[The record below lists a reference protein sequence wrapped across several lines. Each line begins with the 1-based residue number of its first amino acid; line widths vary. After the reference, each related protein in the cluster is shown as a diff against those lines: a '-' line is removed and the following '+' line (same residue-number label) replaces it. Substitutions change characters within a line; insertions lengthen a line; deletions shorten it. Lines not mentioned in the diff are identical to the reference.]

1 MIRAREKK
9 REGLGDEESGGCFF
23 GVKAERW
30 QRQGGCLRFRMPPF
44 RSGRNLVV
52 HGAVHGATVRHVYPF
67 HYALRIFINANLKN
81 LQGQNIKVG
90 SIN

>member
-9 REGLGDEESGGCFF
+9 REGLGDEESGGCIV
-23 GVKAERW
+23 VKAERW

-52 HGAVHGATVRHVYPF
+52 HGAVHR
-67 HYALRIFINANLKN
+67 ANSLFMAQPCGTFTRSTIRFAF
-81 LQGQNIKVG
+81 LSTLI
-90 SIN
+90 

>member
-23 GVKAERW
+23 LVKAERW

-44 RSGRNLVV
+44 HSWRNLVV
-52 HGAVHGATVRHVYPF
+52 HDATVRHVYPF

-81 LQGQNIKVG
+81 LQGQNIKGG

>member
-23 GVKAERW
+23 GVKAERR

-52 HGAVHGATVRHVYPF
+52 HDATSLFRVQFMAQPCGTFTRSTMRF
-67 HYALRIFINANLKN
+67 AFLSTLI
-81 LQGQNIKVG
+81 
-90 SIN
+90 